1 MATTKTDVGA
11 HVNGVVAPERELA
24 APERELIASEQGYP
38 DWSVIPD
45 PEPIE
50 DAMQQYDTTSSIYQM
65 IGAHFPDMPD
75 LLVTGGGY
83 LAWNPDN
90 IRGNNLTPD
99 CMVAF
104 GVNPK
109 EIMERNGY
117 CIWEVGKPPD
127 VVIEVAS
134 PTTKDKDLTEKRDR
148 YASLG
153 ISEYWRLDPSGG
165 KHYGE
170 PIIGEYLADGEYRRY
185 ETSAE
190 SDGRVW
196 GHSKVM
202 GINLM
207 WDGDGER
214 FITQDPETGR
224 YMIGYIETQGLLK
237 LRERALAAAEAHS
250 AQVERERD
258 AALARAETA
267 EARATQERQARQA
280 AEARAQAAEAE
291 LARLRGQ
298 G

>member
-1 MATTKTDVGA
+1 MTTTKTDVGA
-11 HVNGVVAPERELA
+11 HVNGVVAPERELV
-24 APERELIASEQGYP
+24 APEQDCA

-50 DAMQQYDTTSSIYQM
+50 DEMQQHDTTSSIYKM

-75 LLVTGGGY
+75 TLVTGGGY

-90 IRGNNLTPD
+90 IRGNNLVPD

-109 EIMERNGY
+109 EILERNGY
-117 CIWEVGKPPD
+117 LIWEVGKPPD

-134 PTTKDKDLTEKRDR
+134 PSTKDRDLNEKRDR
-148 YASLG
+148 YALLG

-170 PIIGEYLADGEYRRY
+170 PIVGEYLADGEYRRY
-185 ETSAE
+185 EMRVE
-190 SDGRVW
+190 DDGRVW
-196 GHSKVM
+196 GYSGVM
-202 GINLM
+202 GINM
-207 WDGDGER
+207 CWDGDR

-224 YMIGYIETQGLLK
+224 YMIGYLEAQELLEA
-237 LRERALAAAEAHS
+237 RDRAIAAAEAYA

-258 AALARAETA
+258 AALVRASNAEVRAETA
-267 EARATQERQARQA
+267 EAQLAQERQARIQEQRARQA
-280 AEARAQAAEAE
+280 AEAEI
-291 LARLRGQ
+291 ARLRGQ
-298 G
+298 R

>member
-1 MATTKTDVGA
+1 MTTTKTDVGA
-11 HVNGVVAPERELA
+11 HVNGVVAAERELA
-24 APERELIASEQGYP
+24 APERDCA

-50 DAMQQYDTTSSIYQM
+50 DEMQQHDTTSSIYKM

-75 LLVTGGGY
+75 TLVTGGGY

-90 IRGNNLTPD
+90 IRGNNLVPD

-109 EIMERNGY
+109 EILERNGY
-117 CIWEVGKPPD
+117 LIWEVGKPPD

-134 PTTKDKDLTEKRDR
+134 PSTKDRDLNEKRDR
-148 YASLG
+148 YALLG

-170 PIIGEYLADGEYRRY
+170 PIVGEYLADGEYRRY
-185 ETSAE
+185 EMRVE
-190 SDGRVW
+190 DDGRVW
-196 GHSKVM
+196 GYSGVM
-202 GINLM
+202 GINLC
-207 WDGDGER
+207 WDGAR

-224 YMIGYIETQGLLK
+224 YMIGYIEAQELLEA
-237 LRERALAAAEAHS
+237 RDRAIAAAEAYA

-258 AALARAETA
+258 EALARASNAEVRAETA
-267 EARATQERQARQA
+267 EAQLAQERQAHIQEQRARQA
-280 AEARAQAAEAE
+280 AEAEI
-291 LARLRGQ
+291 ARLRGQ
-298 G
+298 R

>member
-1 MATTKTDVGA
+1 MATTKIDVGA
-11 HVNGVVAPERELA
+11 HVNGVVAPERELVA
-24 APERELIASEQGYP
+24 SERELVASEQDYP
-38 DWSVIPD
+38 DWSFIPD
-45 PEPIE
+45 PDPIE

-83 LAWNPDN
+83 LAWDPDN
-90 IRGNNLTPD
+90 ISRNNLTPD

-185 ETSAE
+185 ETRAE
-190 SDGRVW
+190 ADGRVW
-196 GHSKVM
+196 GHSGVM
-202 GINLM
+202 GINLC
-207 WDGDGER
+207 WDRDR

-237 LRERALAAAEAHS
+237 ARERALAAAEAHS
-250 AQVERERD
+250 DQVERERD
-258 AALARAETA
+258 AALVRAAAA
-267 EARATQERQARQA
+267 EARADQERQARIQERQA
-280 AEARAQAAEAE
+280 FEAE
-291 LARLRGQ
+291 LSRLRAQ
-298 G
+298 R